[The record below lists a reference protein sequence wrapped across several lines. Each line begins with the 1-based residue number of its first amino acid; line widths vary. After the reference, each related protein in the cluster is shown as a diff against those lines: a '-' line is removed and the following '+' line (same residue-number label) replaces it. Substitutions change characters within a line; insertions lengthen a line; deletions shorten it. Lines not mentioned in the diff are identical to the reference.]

1 MTTRTFVLCLF
12 VLAPT
17 FLSLSA
23 CGVERRYE
31 RREDRRDDRQDERQ
45 DERREEH
52 RDGMLM
58 FTPQPPLPTKRDRVV
73 VTAVTPPY
81 RAAAGG

>member
-1 MTTRTFVLCLF
+1 MTTRTFILIVF

-23 CGVERRYE
+23 CGVERRHDRRE
-31 RREDRRDDRQDERQ
+31 DRREDRRDDRQDERR
-45 DERREEH
+45 DER

-58 FTPQPPLPTKRDRVV
+58 FTPQPPLTTARDRVV
-73 VTAVTPPY
+73 ITSLTPPAGTAV
-81 RAAAGG
+81 AA